1 MTIAGVVDLMRGAL
15 LTTFWLSLPILAA
28 GFVIGIVMS
37 LIQILTSIQDSGFNA
52 VPRLTAFLAAFVLS
66 MPWMLGKL
74 ISYTEVLFGDLGK
87 FARSNDARTAAG
99 GDDRV
104 PAGAGSRGGRDCL
117 PADSGFSRRADA
129 GSCRSGDGDRVL
141 LIPRLAAARRCAA
154 VIRRAGGRRV
164 LRSRAR
170 SDHRTRRGVPH

>member
-87 FARSNDARTAAG
+87 FAR
-99 GDDRV
+99 
-104 PAGAGSRGGRDCL
+104 
-117 PADSGFSRRADA
+117 
-129 GSCRSGDGDRVL
+129 
-141 LIPRLAAARRCAA
+141 
-154 VIRRAGGRRV
+154 
-164 LRSRAR
+164 
-170 SDHRTRRGVPH
+170 